1 MGRNNRYILPFF
13 IPHKGCPH
21 RCIFCD
27 QYQVTGSSAPTREEV
42 AAAIDNWR
50 QEPLPEVAFYG
61 GSFTA
66 LSREEQA
73 YYLEVTAEAIKQ
85 DRIRGVRVSTRPDA
99 ISQEELDFLTGF
111 GVDMV
116 ELGVQSLEDEVL
128 KKAGR
133 GHTAA
138 DTFRAAALLKKAGFH
153 WGVQLMPGLPGEDR
167 ARALA
172 NAAALLAYQPDT
184 ARLYPTL
191 VLQGTPLAALYE
203 AGKYRPLSLM
213 EAVDICRDLL
223 LLCRYYGV
231 DVIRV
236 GLQPTDEIAWGKG
249 VLAGPFHPSFGH
261 LAAGAL
267 WLAKAEHLLTRH
279 KLENPVLYAD
289 PRHMAQL
296 VGQNRTNMIDL
307 SRRYPGIKAK
317 PYPYAQEG
325 LGLGEESGPLFF
337 LEEEAF
343 IHEAVKRLPFD
354 LPSVVTV

>member
-27 QYQVTGSSAPTREEV
+27 QFQVTGTCAPTAAAV
-42 AAAIDNWR
+42 AAAIEAWR

-73 YYLEVTAEAIKQ
+73 YYLKVTAEALQ
-85 DRIRGVRVSTRPDA
+85 RGRIRGVRVSTRPDA
-99 ISQEELDFLTGF
+99 ISREKLDFLAEF

-128 KKAGR
+128 KNAGR
-133 GHTAA
+133 GHGAA
-138 DTFRAAALLKKAGFH
+138 DSFQAASLLKKAGFH

-172 NAAALLAYQPDT
+172 NAAALLAYRPDT

-191 VLQGTPLAALYE
+191 VLKGTPLAALY
-203 AGKYRPLSLM
+203 ATDRYRPLTLE
-213 EAVDICRDLL
+213 EAVTICRDLL

-231 DVIRV
+231 EVIRV
-236 GLQPTDEIAWGKG
+236 GLQPTHEIAWGKG

-267 WLAKAEHLLTRH
+267 WLDKAVFLLARH
-279 KLENPVLYAD
+279 ELKNPVLYAD
-289 PRHMAQL
+289 SRHISQL
-296 VGQNRTNMIDL
+296 IGQNRRNLTELECLRPDIKV
-307 SRRYPGIKAK
+307 REYPF
-317 PYPYAQEG
+317 AQGG
-325 LGLGEESGPLFF
+325 LGLGGEDGPRFF
-337 LEEEAF
+337 LEEEEF
-343 IHEAVKRLPFD
+343 MRDRLKRMPFD
-354 LPSVVTV
+354 LPPTITL